1 MVAYLSVLPVG
12 LLSCPG
18 CTLPLAPT
26 MPQLTKRLSSAHSYM
41 FSPQMDDTHTLST
54 GLLQYKSRYLQS

>member
-12 LLSCPG
+12 LLGCPG

-26 MPQLTKRLSSAHSYM
+26 MPQLAKRLLVT
-41 FSPQMDDTHTLST
+41 F
-54 GLLQYKSRYLQS
+54 K